1 MAKHSLDTPIIK
13 IINKD
18 FTYLI
23 DGEDTRENILKLLDT
38 RIKVIPVLS
47 ESRKFVR
54 MVTAKTINWNESSEI
69 ISKAKSPVRITFAGG
84 GTDLTTYFYKSNGVV
99 FNATINKFTHA
110 VLEKREDNIINII
123 SHDLNK
129 KLKFNMLSDLKI
141 NGELDLIKSV
151 ILSYK

>member
-1 MAKHSLDTPIIK
+1 MKNKNYIIKSTMKIENALEAMNSNMLGLVCVEDKNKIIGLVTDGDIRRALLAKHSLDTPIIK

-47 ESRKFVR
+47 ESRKFIR

-84 GTDLTTYFYKSNGVV
+84 GTDLTTYFYKSN
-99 FNATINKFTHA
+99 
-110 VLEKREDNIINII
+110 
-123 SHDLNK
+123 
-129 KLKFNMLSDLKI
+129 
-141 NGELDLIKSV
+141 
-151 ILSYK
+151 

>member
-1 MAKHSLDTPIIK
+1 MKIENALEAMNSNMLGLVCVEDKNKIIGLVTDGDIRRALLAKHSLDTPIIK

-47 ESRKFVR
+47 DSKKFIR

-69 ISKAKSPVRITFAGG
+69 I
-84 GTDLTTYFYKSNGVV
+84 
-99 FNATINKFTHA
+99 
-110 VLEKREDNIINII
+110 
-123 SHDLNK
+123 
-129 KLKFNMLSDLKI
+129 
-141 NGELDLIKSV
+141 
-151 ILSYK
+151 